1 MRPRPLSWHL
11 SSLRSWEGRAAGRGR
26 VITVHLEVGGKVQGV
41 GFRWFV
47 REAARRAG
55 LAGWV
60 KNRADGRVEIVA
72 AGPDAAIADLLVAAR
87 TGPPGAHV
95 EHVAELPCGDL
106 DELPRP
112 FTVMR

>member
-1 MRPRPLSWHL
+1 MT
-11 SSLRSWEGRAAGRGR
+11 
-26 VITVHLEVGGKVQGV
+26 TVHLEVGGKVQGV

-60 KNRADGRVEIVA
+60 KNRADGRVEIAA
-72 AGPDAAIADLLVAAR
+72 AGSDTAIADLLVAAR
-87 TGPPGAHV
+87 MGPPGARV
-95 EHVAELPCGDL
+95 DHVAELPCADL
-106 DELPRP
+106 DELPQP

>member
-1 MRPRPLSWHL
+1 VAR
-11 SSLRSWEGRAAGRGR
+11 
-26 VITVHLEVGGKVQGV
+26 VHLEVGGKVQGV

-47 REAARRAG
+47 REAAQRAG

-60 KNRADGRVEIVA
+60 KNRADGRVEIA
-72 AGPDAAIADLLVAAR
+72 ASGTETAIANLVSAAR
-87 TGPPGAHV
+87 VGPPGARV
-95 EHVAELPCGDL
+95 DHVAELPSTGL

>member
-1 MRPRPLSWHL
+1 
-11 SSLRSWEGRAAGRGR
+11 
-26 VITVHLEVGGKVQGV
+26 VTVHLEIVGKVQGV

-60 KNRADGRVEIVA
+60 RNHADGRVEIA
-72 AGPDAAIADLLVAAR
+72 ASGSETAIAELVSAAR
-87 TGPPGAHV
+87 TGPPGARV
-95 EHVAELPCGDL
+95 DRVAELPLAEL
-106 DELPRP
+106 DVLPRP

>member
-1 MRPRPLSWHL
+1 
-11 SSLRSWEGRAAGRGR
+11 
-26 VITVHLEVGGKVQGV
+26 VTVHLEIVGKVQGV

-60 KNRADGRVEIVA
+60 RNHADGRVEIA
-72 AGPDAAIADLLVAAR
+72 ASGSETAIAELVSAAR
-87 TGPPGAHV
+87 TGPPGARV
-95 EHVAELPCGDL
+95 DRVAELPLAEL

>member
-1 MRPRPLSWHL
+1 M
-11 SSLRSWEGRAAGRGR
+11 AT
-26 VITVHLEVGGKVQGV
+26 IHLEVVGRVQGV

-60 KNRADGRVEIVA
+60 RNHDDGRVEIA
-72 AGPDAAIADLLVAAR
+72 ASGSDSAIAELKCAAR
-87 TGPPGAHV
+87 VGPPGAHV
-95 EHVAELPCGDL
+95 EHVTELSPSGL
-106 DELPRP
+106 DDLPRP

>member
-1 MRPRPLSWHL
+1 
-11 SSLRSWEGRAAGRGR
+11 
-26 VITVHLEVGGKVQGV
+26 VTTVHLEVVGKVQGV

-60 KNRADGRVEIVA
+60 RNHADGRVEIA
-72 AGPDAAIADLLVAAR
+72 ASGTENAIADLVSAAR
-87 TGPPGAHV
+87 TGPPGARV
-95 EHVAELPCGDL
+95 DHVAELPAAGL

-112 FTVMR
+112 FTVMK

>member
-1 MRPRPLSWHL
+1 M
-11 SSLRSWEGRAAGRGR
+11 
-26 VITVHLEVGGKVQGV
+26 TVHLEIVGKVQGV

-60 KNRADGRVEIVA
+60 RNHADGRVEIA
-72 AGPDAAIADLLVAAR
+72 ASGSETAIAELVSAAR
-87 TGPPGAHV
+87 TGPPGARV
-95 EHVAELPCGDL
+95 DRVAELPLAEL
-106 DELPRP
+106 DDLPRP

>member
-1 MRPRPLSWHL
+1 M
-11 SSLRSWEGRAAGRGR
+11 A
-26 VITVHLEVGGKVQGV
+26 TVHLEVVGKVQGV

-60 KNRADGRVEIVA
+60 RNHQDGRVEIA
-72 AGPDAAIADLLVAAR
+72 ASGSDAAIGELTSAAR
-87 TGPPGAHV
+87 TGPPGARV
-95 EHVAELPCGDL
+95 ERVTELSVEDL
-106 DELPRP
+106 DQLPQP

>member
-1 MRPRPLSWHL
+1 MT
-11 SSLRSWEGRAAGRGR
+11 
-26 VITVHLEVGGKVQGV
+26 TVHLEVVGKVQGV

-55 LAGWV
+55 VAGWV
-60 KNRADGRVEIVA
+60 RNRADGRVEIAA
-72 AGPDAAIADLLVAAR
+72 AGSETAIAALVSAAR
-87 TGPPGAHV
+87 AGPPGARVDHV
-95 EHVAELPCGDL
+95 TELPIADV

>member
-1 MRPRPLSWHL
+1 MT
-11 SSLRSWEGRAAGRGR
+11 R
-26 VITVHLEVGGKVQGV
+26 VHFEVGGKVQGV

-47 REAARRAG
+47 REAAQRAG

-60 KNRADGRVEIVA
+60 KNRADGRVEIA
-72 AGPDAAIADLLVAAR
+72 ASGTETAIANLVSAVR
-87 TGPPGAHV
+87 VGPPGARV
-95 EHVAELPCGDL
+95 DQVVELPSTGL

>member
-1 MRPRPLSWHL
+1 V
-11 SSLRSWEGRAAGRGR
+11 A
-26 VITVHLEVGGKVQGV
+26 TVHLEVIGKVQGV

-60 KNRADGRVEIVA
+60 RNRDDGRVEIAA
-72 AGPDAAIADLLVAAR
+72 AGPDGAIAALVAAAR
-87 TGPPGAHV
+87 AGPPGARVDHI
-95 EHVAELPCGDL
+95 AELAVDGL
-106 DELPRP
+106 DDLPRP

>member
-1 MRPRPLSWHL
+1 MTR
-11 SSLRSWEGRAAGRGR
+11 
-26 VITVHLEVGGKVQGV
+26 VHLEVGGKVQGV

-60 KNRADGRVEIVA
+60 KNRADGRVEIAA
-72 AGPDAAIADLLVAAR
+72 AGSETAIANLVSAAR
-87 TGPPGAHV
+87 VGPPGARV
-95 EHVAELPCGDL
+95 DHVAELPCTGL